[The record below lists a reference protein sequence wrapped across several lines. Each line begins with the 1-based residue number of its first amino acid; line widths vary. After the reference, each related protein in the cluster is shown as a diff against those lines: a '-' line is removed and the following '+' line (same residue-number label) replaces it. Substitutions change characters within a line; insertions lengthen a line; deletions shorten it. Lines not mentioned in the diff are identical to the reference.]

1 VNLVC
6 DRLGVSHSSR
16 MPGAAVGIEHGSRR
30 ENGYLKSINDKQ
42 CDEVL
47 D

>member
-1 VNLVC
+1 
-6 DRLGVSHSSR
+6 